1 MKETTS
7 RDAARCG
14 EMRQGVARCVEVRQ
28 EAETE
33 ESIRHT
39 TTVETQQPAD
49 IAWVVLNGDAIPL
62 SNVTLIDIESDP
74 LGRDL
79 VTVQFMGS
87 THQSLVYLR
96 QDRDAKMPLPAPQTP
111 PDAS

>member
-14 EMRQGVARCVEVRQ
+14 EMRQGVARCAEVRQ

-39 TTVETQQPAD
+39 TTVETQQPA
-49 IAWVVLNGDAIPL
+49 AWVVINGDAIPL
-62 SNVTLIDIESDP
+62 SKVEFLNIEEDL

-79 VTVQFMGS
+79 VTVQYLGS
-87 THQSLVYLR
+87 THQSLVH
-96 QDRDAKMPLPAPQTP
+96 LPAG
-111 PDAS
+111 SGR